1 MIQNKKTALISG
13 GSRGIGRAIAIKL
26 AQSGYDI
33 AITYHQ
39 ATEEADKTLSELTK
53 AGANAFK
60 IKADFSKQGE
70 VANAF
75 KQFSKVF
82 NCLDVL
88 INNAGWTQY
97 IEHKKLDDLTEDIFD
112 KIISIHFK
120 SVFQCC
126 SEAIKLM
133 KNDSGTIINITSIAA
148 YNAVGS
154 NIAYCAAKAAT
165 NNMTKS
171 LSRALGPKIR
181 VNGIAP
187 GLTETDMTLSAPAAY
202 RKEQTEI
209 TALNRLATP
218 EDIADTALSLIETMT
233 FVNGKTIIVD
243 GGRIY

>member
-39 ATEEADKTLSELTK
+39 ATEADKTLSELTK

-112 KIISIHFK
+112 KIISIHLK

-148 YNAVGS
+148 YNAVGN
-154 NIAYCAAKAAT
+154 NIVTVPLKQQQYDQVI
-165 NNMTKS
+165 
-171 LSRALGPKIR
+171 SRALDKK
-181 VNGIAP
+181 
-187 GLTETDMTLSAPAAY
+187 Y
-202 RKEQTEI
+202 
-209 TALNRLATP
+209 
-218 EDIADTALSLIETMT
+218 
-233 FVNGKTIIVD
+233 GKWYCTI
-243 GGRIY
+243 